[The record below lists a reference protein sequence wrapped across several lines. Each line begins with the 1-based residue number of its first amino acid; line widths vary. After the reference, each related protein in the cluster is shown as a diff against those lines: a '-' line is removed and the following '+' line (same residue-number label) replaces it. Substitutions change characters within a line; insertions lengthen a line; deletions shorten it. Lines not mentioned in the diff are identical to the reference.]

1 MLNNPSVYLLLALLS
16 FVFSGIYPTVLA
28 LNLLHAVHVSLRPE
42 LIKSGLWLALPVR
55 YSSVYI
61 SVVSALSASY
71 IHFQHD
77 LKQVTGFSPLTSSL
91 TSSQEIL
98 RERQEARND

>member
-16 FVFSGIYPTVLA
+16 FVFCGICPAVLA
-28 LNLLHAVHVSLRPE
+28 LNLLHAVHISLRPE
-42 LIKSGLWLALPVR
+42 LIKSVLWLALPAR
-55 YSSVYI
+55 YSRVCI
-61 SVVSALSASY
+61 SMVSALSHSY

-77 LKQVTGFSPLTSSL
+77 LKQVTGCSPLTGSL
-91 TSSQEIL
+91 TSSQEIR